1 MHVLL
6 PVAGQSVSLL
16 LLAGVGS
23 LVGFLSGLLG
33 VGGGFLMTPILIMIG
48 IPATVAAASDS
59 CQIVAASSSGLAAHF
74 RLGNVD
80 VKMGLVLLAGG
91 ISGASVGVEVI
102 KWLRE
107 IGDAAL
113 FIDLTYVVML
123 SLIGGLM
130 LVRSVRSLT
139 RRGAVARTRK
149 AVRSRTPGWRL
160 PWQVEFRRSGVRHSV
175 FVPFFLCSAVGFLA
189 AIMGVGGGFIML
201 PMMVYVLGMP
211 AHVAVGTS
219 LFQILFMSS
228 GITIEQALVNHTVDV
243 VLALT
248 LALGSTIGAQ
258 FGAVVSKRLRGEQLL
273 IILAVLALLV
283 AGKMTVGLTSTPPSL
298 LEPAV
303 EVSLSRPAAPAA
315 AALPGPAPPAA

>member
-1 MHVLL
+1 VHVLL
-6 PVAGQSVSLL
+6 PVAGQSVALL
-16 LLAGVGS
+16 LLVGVGS

-102 KWLRE
+102 KWLRQ
-107 IGDAAL
+107 IGDAAVL
-113 FIDLTYVVML
+113 IDITYVVML
-123 SLIGGLM
+123 TLIGGLM
-130 LVRSVRSLT
+130 LAQSLRTLSRGRALRNHSKSVRPLAFG
-139 RRGAVARTRK
+139 R
-149 AVRSRTPGWRL
+149 RL
-160 PWQVEFRRSGVRHSV
+160 PLQMEFRRSGVRHCV
-175 FVPFFLCSAVGFLA
+175 FVPFLLCSAVGFLA

-228 GITIEQALVNHTVDV
+228 GITIEQASLNHTVDV

-258 FGAVVSKRLRGEQLL
+258 FGAAASKRLRGEQLV
-273 IILAVLALLV
+273 IILAILALLV
-283 AGKMTVGLTSTPPSL
+283 AAKMLVGLSATPPSM

-303 EVSLSRPAAPAA
+303 EVSTA
-315 AALPGPAPPAA
+315 APPADVLSA